1 MSRNAWIIFSILCIA
16 VLGGLIWMSQGNR
29 LDVSNINVNEVQAA
43 NEDNGNIADHT
54 IGNPAAKVVII
65 EYGDFQCP
73 GCASAAPV
81 LKQVMDKYQDEALF
95 VFRNFPLST
104 IHPNARAAAAAAE
117 AAGLQG
123 KYWEMHD
130 KLFNTQSEWG
140 NQNGSQRTDTFA
152 VYARELGLDSDK
164 LVADLGL
171 DTISAKINFDTA
183 LGKKLGVTGTPA
195 IFVNGE
201 KISDIY
207 AKDGEK
213 ADSGAEGASPVW
225 SDATNFE
232 QVVILPAL
240 KDAGVELPKE

>member
-16 VLGGLIWMSQGNR
+16 ILGGLVWMSQGNR
-29 LDVSNINVNEVQAA
+29 LDVSNVNVNEVQSA

-54 IGNPAAKVVII
+54 LGNPAAKVVII

-104 IHPNARAAAAAAE
+104 IHQNARAAAAAAE

-140 NQNGSQRTDTFA
+140 NRNGSQRTDTFET
-152 VYARELGLDSDK
+152 YARELALDADK

-171 DTISAKINFDTA
+171 DTISAKINYDTA
-183 LGKKLGVTGTPA
+183 LGKKVGVTGTPV

-201 KISDIY
+201 KVSDIY
-207 AKDGEK
+207 ARDGK
-213 ADSGAEGASPVW
+213 KVDSGDEGASPVW

-232 QVVILPAL
+232 EVILKPAL
-240 KDAGVELPKE
+240 KEAGVDIE